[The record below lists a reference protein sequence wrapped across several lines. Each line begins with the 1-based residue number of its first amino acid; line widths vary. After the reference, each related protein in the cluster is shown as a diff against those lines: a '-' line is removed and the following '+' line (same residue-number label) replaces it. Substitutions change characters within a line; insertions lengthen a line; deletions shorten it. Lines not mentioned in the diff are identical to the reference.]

1 MLNWIISFSLKNR
14 AIVLIASLVV
24 MVYGAIQLREMPVDV
39 FPDLNRPTVTI
50 MTEASGLAPEEV
62 EVLVTRP
69 IEFLLNGATGVKRVR
84 SASGIGLSIVWVEF
98 DWETDIFRDRQ
109 IVAEKLQLAR
119 ERLPADTNPVM
130 APISSI
136 MGEIM
141 LLGLRSTA
149 ELKTPEEQA
158 AKGMELRTLG
168 EFTLR
173 NRLLAVEGVSQVTV
187 MGGVLKQYQII
198 TSPAR
203 LAAQNVTLQQ
213 LTEAAQKANVIAGG
227 GIMVRS
233 PKESLLR
240 ISGQSLTLEEIENTP
255 VLWREPMPV
264 RIKDVA
270 DVRFGGPVKRGD
282 GSAWVKLEPDVNAA
296 VRESQPHEHALAQ
309 THRDD
314 HGMSER
320 DEEKSN
326 DKSDNHEPSD
336 HDHERI
342 EHLSGGPAVMMTVQK
357 QPNADTLVLDHKIDE
372 VLESLQKELPPDI
385 VIERRIFKQADF
397 IEAAVENVTEAVRDG
412 ALWVIVVLFLLM
424 GNFRTSLSSLTSM
437 PLSIL
442 LTILVFRWFG
452 ITINTMTLGGIAV
465 AIGDLVDDSIVDIE
479 NIYRRLKENRQLPAD
494 QQRAPLDVIYD
505 ASCEVR
511 NSIVY
516 ATLIVI
522 LVMFPL
528 FSMAGLEGRMFAP
541 LGVAYIIS
549 LLCSLAVS
557 LTFTPVFGSV
567 LLPRAKFLDEG
578 ADPLLLRW
586 LKRLDATVLRFTLR
600 HATLILLLVASLV
613 TVSCASILWMGGEFL
628 PPFNEGTLTIS
639 LRMEPGTSLDESQRV
654 AAGAERLILEVPEV
668 LSVSRRTGRAE
679 LDEHAEGV
687 NSSEIDVR
695 LAEHSPPKPGWGYA
709 ALRLIPIAH
718 LWGFDSVG
726 RPREAVIA
734 DVRERISN
742 IPGAAVNIGQP
753 ISHRLDHMMSGI
765 RAQIAVKVF
774 GQDLRELRTAAYDMQ
789 ERMQSIPGIV
799 DLQIEP
805 QVEISQ
811 VRLKVKRDEA
821 ARYGLAPGDVAE
833 LLETAYKG
841 RVVSQV
847 LDEDRYF
854 GLVVWYDE
862 ASRTD
867 PATINETILETPSGR
882 RVALGQ
888 VAEVLD
894 TTGPNTLN
902 REHVQRRI
910 VVFCNVQG
918 RDLASVVADI
928 KTALTPVEENLHKL
942 PGSYYLEYSGQFE
955 AQQEANRRLAILGT
969 LSILGVFLLLCK
981 ALESWRA
988 ALQVLV
994 NIPLAAFGSV
1004 VTLLIVNRPEWATL
1018 AAASWWEWPRIW
1030 VGATSLSVA
1039 HWVGFITLIG
1049 VVSRNGIMMIS
1060 HYIHLMQH
1068 EGERFSEQMIIRG
1081 SLERLAPVMMTA
1093 MTSFIGLLPLLFGAG
1108 QTGKEIL
1115 YPLALVVFG
1124 GMLTSTILD
1133 QVVTPALFFK
1143 FGRKV
1148 YQHSP
1153 TAFAGETA
1161 SLPIPLEI
1169 ATAQQETPQ
1178 NGEGLPM
1185 ESRETV
1191 PHVRPNGETLTE
1203 QNATLATEAPKVRN
1217 SESTQEFI
1225 DLPPNNGSKVVAT
1238 EGEALRPADG
1248 HHDK

>member
-1 MLNWIISFSLKNR
+1 MLNWIIAFSLKNR
-14 AIVLIASLVV
+14 ALVLIGSIAV
-24 MVYGAIQLREMPVDV
+24 MVYGVIQLRQMPVDV

-50 MTEASGLAPEEV
+50 MTESAGLAPEEV

-98 DWETDIFRDRQ
+98 DWGTDIFRDRQ
-109 IVAEKLQLAR
+109 IVAEKMQLAR
-119 ERLPADTNPVM
+119 ERLPADSNPVM

-149 ELKTPEEQA
+149 ELKTPEEQEVKA
-158 AKGMELRTLG
+158 MELRTLG

-203 LAAQNVTLQQ
+203 LAAQNVSLLQ
-213 LTEAAQKANVIAGG
+213 LTEAAQKSNVIAGG

-255 VLWREPMPV
+255 VLWREPIAV

-270 DVRFGGPVKRGD
+270 DVRFGGPVKRGE
-282 GSAWVKLEPDVNAA
+282 GSVWVKLEPDVNAA
-296 VRESQPHEHALAQ
+296 VRESLPHEHASPENSHDLAE
-309 THRDD
+309 HP
-314 HGMSER
+314 HPSER
-320 DEEKSN
+320 HVEAIVKN
-326 DKSDNHEPSD
+326 AV
-336 HDHERI
+336 
-342 EHLSGGPAVMMTVQK
+342 SGGPAVMMTIQK
-357 QPNADTLVLDHKIDE
+357 QPSADTLALDRQINE
-372 VLESLQKELPPDI
+372 VLESLQKELPEDV

-412 ALWVIVVLFLLM
+412 AIWVIIVLFLLM

-442 LTILVFRWFG
+442 LTVLVFHWCG

-479 NIYRRLKENRQLPAD
+479 NIYRRLKENRQLPHE
-494 QQRAPLDVIYD
+494 QQRPPLDVIYD

-541 LGVAYIIS
+541 LGLAYITS
-549 LLCSLAVS
+549 LLCSLVVS

-567 LLPRAKFLDEG
+567 LLPQAKLLEEE
-578 ADPLLLRW
+578 ADPFLLRW
-586 LKRLDATVLRFTLR
+586 LKQLDAVVLRFTLR
-600 HATLILLLVASLV
+600 HATLILSTVALLVTLSC
-613 TVSCASILWMGGEFL
+613 VSIFWMGGEFL

-654 AAGAERLILEVPEV
+654 ASRAEQLILNVPEV

-695 LAEHSPPKPGWGYA
+695 LAEHSPPKPGWGYT

-734 DVRERISN
+734 DVRDRISN

-774 GQDLRELRTAAYDMQ
+774 GQDLRELRTAAYDIQ
-789 ERMQSIPGIV
+789 ERMQPIPGIV

-821 ARYGLAPGDVAE
+821 ARYGLAPGDIAE

-854 GLVVWYDE
+854 GLVVKFDDE
-862 ASRTD
+862 SRSD
-867 PATINETILETPSGR
+867 PSVINETILETPSGR

-888 VAEVLD
+888 VVEVLD

-910 VVFCNVQG
+910 VVFCNTQG

-928 KTALTPVEENLHKL
+928 KQALTPVEDKLRDL

-969 LSILGVFLLLCK
+969 ISILGVFMLLCK
-981 ALESWRA
+981 ALNSWRA

-1004 VTLLIVNRPEWATL
+1004 LTLLIVNRPEWSAL
-1018 AAASWWEWPRIW
+1018 QAVPWWNWPRIW

-1068 EGERFSEQMIIRG
+1068 EGEAFSEQMIVRG

-1148 YQHSP
+1148 YEHKLS
-1153 TAFAGETA
+1153 
-1161 SLPIPLEI
+1161 
-1169 ATAQQETPQ
+1169 
-1178 NGEGLPM
+1178 
-1185 ESRETV
+1185 
-1191 PHVRPNGETLTE
+1191 
-1203 QNATLATEAPKVRN
+1203 
-1217 SESTQEFI
+1217 
-1225 DLPPNNGSKVVAT
+1225 VAT
-1238 EGEALRPADG
+1238 KLSGSMGA
-1248 HHDK
+1248 

>member
-14 AIVLIASLVV
+14 AIVLIGALVV
-24 MVYGAIQLREMPVDV
+24 MVYGIIQLREMPVDV
-39 FPDLNRPTVTI
+39 FPDLNRPTVAI
-50 MTEASGLAPEEV
+50 MTEAAGLAPEEV

-69 IEFLLNGATGVKRVR
+69 IEFLLNGATGVQRVR

-98 DWETDIFRDRQ
+98 DWGTDIFRDRQ
-109 IVAEKLQLAR
+109 IVSEKLQLAR
-119 ERLPADTNPVM
+119 ERLPKDTNPVM

-149 ELKTPEEQA
+149 DLKTPEEQA
-158 AKGMELRTLG
+158 AKAMELRTLG

-187 MGGVLKQYQII
+187 MGGIFKQYQIV

-203 LAAQNVTLQQ
+203 LASQNVTLDQ
-213 LTEAAQKANVIAGG
+213 LVAAAKKANVIAGG
-227 GIMVRS
+227 GIVVRS

-240 ISGQSLTLEEIENTP
+240 INGQSLTLEEIENTP
-255 VLWREPMPV
+255 VLWREPIPV

-270 DVRFGGPVKRGD
+270 EVRFGGPIKRGD

-296 VRESQPHEHALAQ
+296 VRESVPHEHPQPASH
-309 THRDD
+309 THGHDTAD
-314 HGMSER
+314 HKHKDGEKP
-320 DEEKSN
+320 DE
-326 DKSDNHEPSD
+326 D
-336 HDHERI
+336 HAKI
-342 EHLSGGPAVMMTVQK
+342 KISGGPAVMMTVQK
-357 QPNADTLVLDHKIDE
+357 QPNADTLVLDRKIDE
-372 VLESLQKELPPDI
+372 VLDSLQKELPPDV

-412 ALWVIVVLFLLM
+412 ALWVVVVLFLLM

-442 LTILVFRWFG
+442 LTVVVFHRFG

-479 NIYRRLKENRQLPAD
+479 NIYRRLKENRQLPTE

-528 FSMAGLEGRMFAP
+528 FSMGGLEGRMFAP
-541 LGVAYIIS
+541 LGVAYIVS
-549 LLCSLAVS
+549 LLCSLVVS
-557 LTFTPVFGSV
+557 LTFTPVLGSF
-567 LLPRAKFLDEG
+567 LLPNARLLDEEK
-578 ADPLLLRW
+578 DPLLLRW
-586 LKRLDATVLRFTLR
+586 FKRVDAVVLRFTLR
-600 HATLILLLVASLV
+600 HATLILVFVAVLV
-613 TVSCASILWMGGEFL
+613 TLSCTSIFWMGGEFL

-639 LRMEPGTSLDESQRV
+639 LRMEPGTSLDESQRI
-654 AAGAERLILEVPEV
+654 AERVDRLILDVPEV

-687 NSSEIDVR
+687 NSSEIDVQM
-695 LAEHSPPKPGWGYA
+695 AEHSVAKPGWGWQ
-709 ALRLIPIAH
+709 ALRLVPIAH
-718 LWGFDSVG
+718 LWGYETVG
-726 RPREAVIA
+726 RPRDEVIA
-734 DVRERISN
+734 DVRDRITA
-742 IPGAAVNIGQP
+742 IPGAAINIGQP

-765 RAQIAVKVF
+765 RAQVAVKVF
-774 GQDLRELRTAAYDMQ
+774 GQDLRELRTAAYDIQ
-789 ERMQSIPGIV
+789 DRMLLIPGIV

-805 QVEISQ
+805 QIEISQ
-811 VRLKVKRDEA
+811 IRLRVKRDEA
-821 ARYGLAPGDVAE
+821 ARYGLAPGDVAD

-841 RVVSQV
+841 QIVSQV

-862 ASRTD
+862 ASRSD
-867 PATINETILETPSGR
+867 PDVINETILETPSGR

-910 VVFCNVQG
+910 VVFCNTHG
-918 RDLASVVADI
+918 RDLASIVTDV
-928 KTALTPVEENLHKL
+928 KKSLEPVEENLRKL
-942 PGSYYLEYSGQFE
+942 PGSYYLEFSGQFE

-969 LSILGVFLLLCK
+969 LSIVGVFLLLCK
-981 ALESWRA
+981 ALDSWRA

-1004 VTLLIVNRPEWATL
+1004 LTLLIVNHPTSEAL
-1018 AAASWWEWPRIW
+1018 AAAPWWNWPRVW
-1030 VGATSLSVA
+1030 VSATSLSVA

-1068 EGERFSEQMIIRG
+1068 EGEAFSEQMIVRG

-1148 YQHSP
+1148 YEHKQRDSSIEPSSPSQPVGSP
-1153 TAFAGETA
+1153 T
-1161 SLPIPLEI
+1161 S
-1169 ATAQQETPQ
+1169 PQ
-1178 NGEGLPM
+1178 AIQSVVDPM
-1185 ESRETV
+1185 PPQSPRFVGKDPT
-1191 PHVRPNGETLTE
+1191 
-1203 QNATLATEAPKVRN
+1203 
-1217 SESTQEFI
+1217 
-1225 DLPPNNGSKVVAT
+1225 LPPG
-1238 EGEALRPADG
+1238 R
-1248 HHDK
+1248 

>member
-1 MLNWIISFSLKNR
+1 
-14 AIVLIASLVV
+14 
-24 MVYGAIQLREMPVDV
+24 
-39 FPDLNRPTVTI
+39 
-50 MTEASGLAPEEV
+50 
-62 EVLVTRP
+62 
-69 IEFLLNGATGVKRVR
+69 
-84 SASGIGLSIVWVEF
+84 
-98 DWETDIFRDRQ
+98 
-109 IVAEKLQLAR
+109 
-119 ERLPADTNPVM
+119 
-130 APISSI
+130 
-136 MGEIM
+136 
-141 LLGLRSTA
+141 
-149 ELKTPEEQA
+149 
-158 AKGMELRTLG
+158 
-168 EFTLR
+168 
-173 NRLLAVEGVSQVTV
+173 
-187 MGGVLKQYQII
+187 
-198 TSPAR
+198 R

-213 LTEAAQKANVIAGG
+213 LTEAAEKTNVIAGG

-255 VLWREPMPV
+255 VLWREPIPV
-264 RIKDVA
+264 RIRDVA

-282 GSAWVKLEPDVNAA
+282 GSVWVKLEPDPNAA
-296 VRESQPHEHALAQ
+296 VSEPLPHESAEHSRQ
-309 THRDD
+309 GDNQH
-314 HGMSER
+314 
-320 DEEKSN
+320 SN
-326 DKSDNHEPSD
+326 DGAELHEGS
-336 HDHERI
+336 HAATS
-342 EHLSGGPAVMMTVQK
+342 LSGGPSVILAVQK
-357 QPNADTLVLDHKIDE
+357 QPHADTLVLDRKIDE
-372 VLESLQKELPPDI
+372 MLESLQQELPSDV

-397 IEAAVENVTEAVRDG
+397 IETAVDNVTEAVSDA
-412 ALWVIVVLFLLM
+412 ALWVIVILFLLM
-424 GNFRTSLSSLTSM
+424 GNFRTSASSLTSM

-442 LTILVFRWFG
+442 LTVLVFHWFG

-479 NIYRRLKENRQLPAD
+479 NIYRRLKQNQQLPSE
-494 QQRAPLDVIYD
+494 QRRAPLEVIYD

-522 LVMFPL
+522 LVVFPL
-528 FSMAGLEGRMFAP
+528 FSMSGLEGRMFAP

-549 LLCSLAVS
+549 LLCSLVVS
-557 LTFTPVFGSV
+557 ITFTPVLGSY
-567 LLPRAKFLDEG
+567 LLPQAKFLEEKS
-578 ADPLLLRW
+578 DPILMRW
-586 LKRLDATVLRFTLR
+586 LKRVDTAMLRITLR
-600 HATLILLLVASLV
+600 HATLILSFVAVLV
-613 TVSCASILWMGGEFL
+613 TLSCATIFWMGGEFL
-628 PPFNEGTLTIS
+628 PPFNEGTLTIN

-654 AAGAERLILEVPEV
+654 ASRAERLILDVPEV

-687 NSSEIDVR
+687 NNSEIEVR
-695 LAEHSPPKPGWGYA
+695 VAEHYSPKPGWGWA
-709 ALRLIPIAH
+709 ALRRVPIAH

-726 RPREAVIA
+726 RPRETVIA
-734 DVRERISN
+734 DVRDRISN

-774 GQDLRELRTAAYDMQ
+774 GQDLRELRTAAYDIQ
-789 ERMQSIPGIV
+789 ERMQPIPGVV

-805 QVEISQ
+805 QIEISQ

-821 ARYGLAPGDVAE
+821 ARYGLAPGDVAQ

-854 GLVVWYDE
+854 DLVVWYDE
-862 ASRTD
+862 AARSD
-867 PATINETILETPSGR
+867 PDVINETILETPSGR

-918 RDLASVVADI
+918 RDLAGVVADI
-928 KTALTPVEENLHKL
+928 KQTLAPVEDNLRQL
-942 PGSYYLEYSGQFE
+942 PGSYYVEYSGQFE
-955 AQQEANRRLAILGT
+955 AQQDANRRLLVLGG
-969 LSILGVFLLLCK
+969 LSVLGVFLLLCK
-981 ALESWRA
+981 ALASWRA

-1004 VTLLIVNRPEWATL
+1004 LTLLIVNHPTSEAL
-1018 AAASWWEWPRIW
+1018 AAVPWWDWPRVW
-1030 VGATSLSVA
+1030 ASATSLSVA

-1068 EGERFSEQMIIRG
+1068 EGEQFSEHMIIRG

-1093 MTSFIGLLPLLFGAG
+1093 MTSFIGLMPLLFGAG

-1133 QVVTPALFFK
+1133 QLVTPALFFK

-1148 YQHSP
+1148 YDRS
-1153 TAFAGETA
+1153 TDT
-1161 SLPIPLEI
+1161 IN
-1169 ATAQQETPQ
+1169 QQMTPRDMLDHDLGRFEQ
-1178 NGEGLPM
+1178 SSDFSESVNRQEP
-1185 ESRETV
+1185 SRETPEDTTAGSQPEV
-1191 PHVRPNGETLTE
+1191 AAGGTSGAGNTG
-1203 QNATLATEAPKVRN
+1203 AK
-1217 SESTQEFI
+1217 
-1225 DLPPNNGSKVVAT
+1225 PPNIAVSPVRAS
-1238 EGEALRPADG
+1238 E
-1248 HHDK
+1248 